1 VVVRPP
7 TFPLDL
13 DERPRRD
20 QRRPPSCFENA
31 RSCLGRVGYPYD
43 DVARTGD
50 KSVYFDRLIRAD

>member
-7 TFPLDL
+7 TSRLSL
-13 DERPRRD
+13 DERPRGD
-20 QRRPPSCFENA
+20 ERRPLSRSANT
-31 RSCLGRVGYPYD
+31 RSCIEGAGYPYT